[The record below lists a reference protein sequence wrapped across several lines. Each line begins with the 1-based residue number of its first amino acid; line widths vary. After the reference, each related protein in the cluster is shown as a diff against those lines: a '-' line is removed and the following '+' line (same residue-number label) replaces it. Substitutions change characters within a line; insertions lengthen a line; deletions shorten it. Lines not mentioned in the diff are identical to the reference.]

1 MLHGT
6 RADRPA
12 GEEHG
17 RWGVQPGSAATTETS
32 VPGVTMNNSMRRR
45 DDLRYYMHD
54 GSDAFRFQLAG
65 RLSKDAARDLEQAWR
80 TASSVIGEKRVILDL
95 SDLTSI
101 DASGQELLSRWNCQG
116 ALLGA
121 ISHQARARL
130 QLMTDQPVTDLAN
143 ATAGPT

>member
-1 MLHGT
+1 M
-6 RADRPA
+6 
-12 GEEHG
+12 
-17 RWGVQPGSAATTETS
+17 RW
-32 VPGVTMNNSMRRR
+32 R

-80 TASSVIGEKRVILDL
+80 TALSVIGKKRVIFDL
-95 SDLTSI
+95 SDLTNI

-130 QLMTDQPVTDLAN
+130 QLMTDQPVADLAS
-143 ATAGPT
+143 ATGVPIGRCHCGS